1 MKFRML
7 SSLLLATM
15 IVLNCQSS
23 ENQIRETRDSYCS
36 DIQIPNAARVR
47 PGQRLQNSHYN
58 ALVDHCADLARC
70 LRYEQCVRKITEWE
84 RDCQTERVRALED
97 QWLPGAFTPRFECGI
112 PKPLCG
118 LEED

>member
-23 ENQIRETRDSYCS
+23 ENQIRETRDSVCS
-36 DIQIPNAARVR
+36 DIQIPDAARVR
-47 PGQRLQNSHYN
+47 PGQRLENSHYN

-97 QWLPGAFTPRFECGI
+97 QWLPGAFTPRFKCGI